1 MNKKVINYTLDE
13 AKKVSNEIAAMLI
26 KRNILLLYGDL
37 GAGKTTLTKSIVES
51 LGGDPKNVTSPTFN
65 LVHIYDTKKF
75 KIWHFDLYRIKC
87 EKELFNIGIEDAM
100 TDGILI
106 IEWGGIAENLFSKN
120 YLKAHIEFTDD
131 EYKRRLLL
139 NLF

>member
-13 AKKVSNEIAAMLI
+13 VKKVSNEIAAMLT

-75 KIWHFDLYRIKC
+75 KIWHFDLYRIKS

-100 TDGILI
+100 TDGVLI
-106 IEWGGIAENLFSKN
+106 IEWGEIAENLFSKN

-139 NLF
+139 NCY

>member
-1 MNKKVINYTLDE
+1 
-13 AKKVSNEIAAMLI
+13 
-26 KRNILLLYGDL
+26 
-37 GAGKTTLTKSIVES
+37 
-51 LGGDPKNVTSPTFN
+51 
-65 LVHIYDTKKF
+65 
-75 KIWHFDLYRIKC
+75 
-87 EKELFNIGIEDAM
+87 M

>member
-13 AKKVSNEIAAMLI
+13 VKKVSNEIAAMLI

-51 LGGDPKNVTSPTFN
+51 LGGNPKNVTSPTFN

-75 KIWHFDLYRIKC
+75 KIWHFDLYRIKS

-106 IEWGGIAENLFSKN
+106 IEWGEIAENLFSKN
-120 YLKAHIEFTDD
+120 YLKAHIEFADD

-139 NLF
+139 NYY

>member
-13 AKKVSNEIAAMLI
+13 VKKVSNEIAAMLI

-51 LGGDPKNVTSPTFN
+51 LGGNPKNVTSPTFN

-75 KIWHFDLYRIKC
+75 KIWHFDLYRIKS

-106 IEWGGIAENLFSKN
+106 IEWGEIAENLFSKN
-120 YLKAHIEFTDD
+120 YLKAHIEFADD

-139 NLF
+139 DYY

>member
-13 AKKVSNEIAAMLI
+13 VKKVSNEIAAMLI

-75 KIWHFDLYRIKC
+75 KIWHFDLYRIKS

-100 TDGILI
+100 TDGVLI
-106 IEWGGIAENLFSKN
+106 IEWGEIAENLFSKN

-139 NLF
+139 NCY

>member
-1 MNKKVINYTLDE
+1 MNKKVIDYTLDE
-13 AKKVSNEIAAMLI
+13 VKKVSNEIAPMLI
-26 KRNILLLYGDL
+26 KRNVLLLYGDL

-75 KIWHFDLYRIKC
+75 KIWHFDLYRIKS

-100 TDGILI
+100 TDGVLI
-106 IEWGGIAENLFSKN
+106 IEWGEITENLFSRN
-120 YLKAHIEFTDD
+120 YLKAHIEFIDD

-139 NLF
+139 NCY

>member
-1 MNKKVINYTLDE
+1 MNKKVIDYTLDE
-13 AKKVSNEIAAMLI
+13 VKKVSNEIASMLI
-26 KRNILLLYGDL
+26 KRNVLLLYGDL

-75 KIWHFDLYRIKC
+75 KIWHFDLYRIKS

-100 TDGILI
+100 IDGVLI
-106 IEWGGIAENLFSKN
+106 IEWGEMAENLFSQN
-120 YLKAHIEFTDD
+120 YLKANIEFTDD
-131 EYKRRLLL
+131 KYKRRLLL
-139 NLF
+139 NCY

>member
-13 AKKVSNEIAAMLI
+13 VKKVSNEIAAMLT

-75 KIWHFDLYRIKC
+75 KIWHFDLYRIKS

-100 TDGILI
+100 TDGVLI
-106 IEWGGIAENLFSKN
+106 IEWGEIAENLFSKN
-120 YLKAHIEFTDD
+120 YLKVHIEFTDD

-139 NLF
+139 NCY

>member
-75 KIWHFDLYRIKC
+75 KIWHFDLYRIKS

-100 TDGILI
+100 TDGVLI
-106 IEWGGIAENLFSKN
+106 IEWGEIAENLFSKN

-139 NLF
+139 NCY

>member
-13 AKKVSNEIAAMLI
+13 VKKVSNEIAAMLI

-75 KIWHFDLYRIKC
+75 KIWHFDLYRIKS

-100 TDGILI
+100 TDGVLI
-106 IEWGGIAENLFSKN
+106 IEWGEIAENLFSKN
-120 YLKAHIEFTDD
+120 YLKVHIEFTDD
-131 EYKRRLLL
+131 EYKRRMLL
-139 NLF
+139 NCY

>member
-13 AKKVSNEIAAMLI
+13 VKKVSNEIAAMLI

-75 KIWHFDLYRIKC
+75 KIWHFDLYRIKS

-100 TDGILI
+100 TDGVLI
-106 IEWGGIAENLFSKN
+106 IEWGEIAENLFSKN
-120 YLKAHIEFTDD
+120 YLKVHIEFTDV

-139 NLF
+139 NCY